1 MPPTCSGF
9 ILFTCKVFT
18 GAKNVKN
25 IFGVLTFNIRRCVS
39 AQDLWKLNIIVL
51 KNDIDAVLLFLG
63 KLGLAHCMSVDDE
76 LKTFAG
82 LLERYEVPCEVTSR
96 SNILARVD
104 RILEGLELKS
114 EERISK
120 NPLLHEKTLEE
131 MLVESEQKLA
141 EIEGRSKP
149 LVEALIKSSSIIRK
163 IDQTLSA
170 WKIHPQKLLVENAL
184 FSAESA
190 EAMLLETEYR
200 LSDIEKRFTEID
212 KISAK
217 SANVLSKIENLRKKL
232 KVKIKEVPIEK
243 VAFPQDEKFLE
254 FLERTLSEIDESS
267 KMARIDTFH
276 ANELMTIRTTV
287 TKIVEQIPENKAD
300 LIKQILKLKS
310 TATQVRRSIKSK
322 PELKAIH
329 SDLLSV
335 RDIIRKVE
343 ALIEVESSIGSV
355 AETVY
360 FKAWVPKPHVAE
372 VTDGIRRVTNGKYL
386 VKAEPPT
393 PEDTV
398 PTVIKPVPFILE
410 AFEKLTFS
418 LGHPRPD
425 EINPV
430 LIMAV
435 TFPFLFGIMFADVG
449 QGAILVIA
457 GVLLSLVRK
466 KVDVNK
472 VGDITRYFL
481 FSSGLLI
488 LSGISAMFFGFLFGE
503 FFGPSGILHPILL
516 GKIGPFY
523 IGGFDPMREPLNMLR
538 FAIFIGVILLS
549 LGVVLR
555 VVNNLRRQRRSA
567 ALVSICWLWLLLGGF
582 FMWIYW
588 GGISNFTRWFAE
600 GLPMFLGLTILPA
613 SLMAII
619 TATHGSIMEGI
630 DFSIEV
636 LIESLDHTISFGRL
650 AALFLTHSALNQMFL
665 ILSGAQPGHFSLQ
678 NIPILMVGTIL
689 ALSLEGL
696 VVFVH
701 CLRLHWVEI
710 FPEFYSAKGIPFKP
724 LKLK

>member
-1 MPPTCSGF
+1 MLS
-9 ILFTCKVFT
+9 
-18 GAKNVKN
+18 
-25 IFGVLTFNIRRCVS
+25 VLTIHIGRCVP
-39 AQDLWKLNIIVL
+39 AQDLWKLNVIVL
-51 KNDIDAVLLFLG
+51 KDDIDAVLLFLG
-63 KLGLAHCMSVDDE
+63 KLGVAHYMSVDDE

-82 LLERYEVPCEVTSR
+82 LLERYEIPCEVTAR
-96 SNILARVD
+96 SNILTRVD
-104 RILEGLELKS
+104 RILEGLELNP
-114 EERISK
+114 EELISK
-120 NPLLHEKTLEE
+120 KPLPHEKTLEK
-131 MLVESEQKLA
+131 MLVESEQKLS
-141 EIEGRSKP
+141 EIEGRSRP
-149 LVEALIKSSSIIRK
+149 LVEALVKSSNVIKK
-163 IDQTLSA
+163 IDQTLRA
-170 WKIHPQKLLVENAL
+170 WKMLPKKMLVDAAPI
-184 FSAESA
+184 SSESA
-190 EAMLLETEYR
+190 EAVLLEVEHR
-200 LSDIEKRFTEID
+200 LSDVEKRFNEID

-217 SANVLSKIENLRKKL
+217 STTILTKIEHLRKKL
-232 KVKIKEVPIEK
+232 RIKITEVSIEK
-243 VAFPQDEKFLE
+243 VALSQDEKFLE

-267 KMARIDTFH
+267 KMAKVDSFH
-276 ANELMTIRTTV
+276 IKELMTIRTTV
-287 TKIVEQIPENKAD
+287 TKIMEQVPENKAD
-300 LIKQILKLKS
+300 LIKQILKLRS
-310 TATQVRRSIKSK
+310 MSTQVRRSIKSK

-329 SDLLSV
+329 TDLLAV
-335 RDIIRKVE
+335 RDTIRKVE
-343 ALIEVESSIGSV
+343 ALIEVESNIGSV

-360 FKAWVPKPHVAE
+360 FKAWVPKPSVEE
-372 VTDGIRRVTNGKYL
+372 VTDGIGKITKGKYL

-398 PTVIKPVPFILE
+398 PTVIKPVPRILE

-435 TFPFLFGIMFADVG
+435 TFPFLFGVMFADVG
-449 QGAILVIA
+449 QGAILLIA
-457 GVLLSLVRK
+457 GVLLSIFRRR
-466 KVDVNK
+466 VDINK

-503 FFGPSGILHPILL
+503 FFGPSGIIHPILL

-523 IGGFDPMREPLNMLR
+523 IGGFDPMHEPLNMLR
-538 FAIFIGVILLS
+538 FSIFIGVILLS

-555 VVNNLRRQRRSA
+555 VINNLRRQLGRA
-567 ALVSICWLWLLLGGF
+567 ALISICWLWLLLGGF

-588 GGISNFTRWFAE
+588 GGISNFTKWFAE

-613 SLMAII
+613 SLIAII
-619 TATHGSIMEGI
+619 SAIHGSIMEGI

-665 ILSGAQPGHFSLQ
+665 ILSGAQPGYISLQ